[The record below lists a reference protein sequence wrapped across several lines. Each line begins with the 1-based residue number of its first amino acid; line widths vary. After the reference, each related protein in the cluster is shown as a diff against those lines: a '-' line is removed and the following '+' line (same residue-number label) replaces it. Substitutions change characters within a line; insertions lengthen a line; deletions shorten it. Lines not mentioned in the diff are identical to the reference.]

1 MFRQMKPVEILVN
14 GKEVQIGQPV
24 GQVKSL
30 EVSHMNMGV
39 QVPKGQVSMIA
50 DWVWDLVQRCE
61 SEFVTY
67 NGVLVM
73 KSEVQQYKGR

>member
-14 GKEVQIGQPV
+14 GREVQIGQPV

-30 EVSHMNMGV
+30 EVNHMNMGV
-39 QVPKGQVSMIA
+39 QVPKEQVPMIA
-50 DWVWDLVQRCE
+50 DWMWDLVQRCE
-61 SEFVTY
+61 SEYVTY
-67 NGVLVM
+67 NGVIIM